1 MVISENIYLVGGL
14 YIMILVKQLNTYIY
28 MYIFG
33 MANIYPLVICCIAIE
48 NCHNIMVFAMVDT
61 SH

>member
-1 MVISENIYLVGGL
+1 
-14 YIMILVKQLNTYIY
+14 